1 MTETINKAH
10 PLDSGLRILGLTLC
24 ALVAAFTFYTI
35 LMGQFTAQV
44 QRGIFLLGCGVAV
57 FCLKPFNKDWAESD
71 CPGLRWAERL
81 VNLILI
87 ALLSFAVIYLFFN
100 YFEISEYREGMPNR
114 WDLICYAAGTIAV
127 LDGVRR
133 TDGWPLL
140 SVVLLVL
147 AYLFLGHHIPGF
159 LGHHRVGYQEILEMS
174 FGMNGVFGIALNVV
188 VNVVYIFIIF
198 GAILRVTGAGELF
211 IDLAYMLTGRFA
223 GGPAQSAVVA
233 SAFFGSIN
241 GSGPANV
248 VSTGSFTIPLMKRT
262 GFRPEY
268 AGAVEATASCV
279 GQIMPPIMG
288 VGAFIMS
295 EITGIGYG
303 SIMLAAL
310 VPALLY
316 SFSLMANVRL
326 QAGLRG
332 ISRVPEANIPK
343 FHKSLIPRILVLFVG
358 IAAILWRILSGQ
370 TPSTA
375 GLSGAVVLLIASFF
389 VTEMR
394 PTPKKLLKMLVEGG
408 KDGLSLTIS
417 CAGIGIII
425 GGISATGLGIKFSQ
439 AIIGLGEAN
448 LVLALIM
455 AAGCCLMIGMGLP
468 TAASYLMVVFIAAPA
483 ITKLGLPLLTAHLF
497 IFYYA
502 VMSAITPPVALCAY
516 AGAGIA
522 GSDPLKT
529 GIMAVRL
536 GAVGFLLPFLWIYNP
551 ELMLLEHHWINALW
565 VSACCG
571 LAVVALAAANTGYL
585 RRKLLPWERLA
596 ILALAVLLAFPHWWL
611 RLAALILGG
620 VFYFMIIKPAGAR
633 TVLGLEEI

>member
-1 MTETINKAH
+1 MPETINKAH
-10 PLDSGLRILGLTLC
+10 PLDSTLRILGLSLC
-24 ALVAAFTFYTI
+24 ALIAAFTFYTI

-57 FCLKPFNKDWAESD
+57 FCLKPFNKDWAGSD
-71 CPGLRWAERL
+71 NAGLRWAERL
-81 VNLILI
+81 VNLALI
-87 ALLSFAVIYLFFN
+87 SLLSFAVIYLFVN
-100 YFEISEYREGMPNR
+100 YFEISEYREGMPNN
-114 WDLICYAAGTIAV
+114 WDLVCYAAGTLAV
-127 LDGVRR
+127 LDAVRR

-147 AYLFLGHHIPGF
+147 AYLFLGHYIPGF
-159 LGHHRVGYQEILEMS
+159 LGHHPIGYKEILEMS

-262 GFRPEY
+262 GFQPEY

-316 SFSLMANVRL
+316 SLSLMANVKM

-332 ISRVPEANIPK
+332 ISRVPESDIPK
-343 FHKSLIPRILVLFVG
+343 FHKNLIPRILVLVIA

-370 TPSTA
+370 TPATA

-394 PTPKKLLKMLVEGG
+394 PTPKKLIKMLVEGG

-439 AIIGLGEAN
+439 SIIGLGEAN
-448 LVLALIM
+448 LILALIM
-455 AAGCCLMIGMGLP
+455 AAACCLMIGMGLP

-529 GIMAVRL
+529 GVMAVRL

-551 ELMLLEHHWINALW
+551 ELMLMGHEWLTSLW
-565 VSACCG
+565 VVACCV
-571 LAVVALAAANTGYL
+571 LAVIALAGANTGFMRRHLLPRERLVVFALAAA
-585 RRKLLPWERLA
+585 
-596 ILALAVLLAFPHWWL
+596 LALPYWWL
-611 RLAALILGG
+611 RLAALALGG
-620 VFYFMIIKPAGAR
+620 VFYFVFLNPGRSRAGSASAA
-633 TVLGLEEI
+633 